1 MAPGD
6 QDKNEMHDEY
16 HGADVI
22 RTVTD
27 IDQGAIED
35 KPQNTD
41 ADPALHFIAGED
53 VVYTPEEEQSVLRK
67 IDWALMPMLCWI
79 YALQFADKTS
89 LNYSSLMGIR
99 EDTHLD
105 PSSQQYSWVSS
116 IFYAGY
122 IAWECVVSLIPLS
135 L

>member
-1 MAPGD
+1 MDKKVQEQDGGD
-6 QDKNEMHDEY
+6 I
-16 HGADVI
+16 I
-22 RTVTD
+22 RTATD
-27 IDQGAIED
+27 IDEGAVEE

-41 ADPALHFIAGED
+41 ADPALQFIGGEE
-53 VVYTPEEEQSVLRK
+53 VEYTPEEEKSVLRK
-67 IDWALMPMLCWI
+67 VDWALMPMLCWI

-105 PSSQQYSWVSS
+105 SNSQQYSWVSS

-122 IAWECVVSLIPLS
+122 IIWE
-135 L
+135 

>member
-1 MAPGD
+1 MSPED
-6 QDKNEMHDEY
+6 QNKNEMQDGY
-16 HGADVI
+16 NGADVI

-27 IDQGAIED
+27 IDEGVIED
-35 KPQNTD
+35 KPHNTD
-41 ADPALHFIAGED
+41 ADPALHFIAGEEIE
-53 VVYTPEEEQSVLRK
+53 YTPEEEKSVLRK

-99 EDTHLD
+99 EDTRLD
-105 PSSQQYSWVSS
+105 PRSQQYSWVSS

-122 IAWECVVSLIPLS
+122 IAWE
-135 L
+135 

>member
-1 MAPGD
+1 MSAEDTTKNKDQENDGGD
-6 QDKNEMHDEY
+6 I
-16 HGADVI
+16 I

-27 IDQGAIED
+27 VDVGAVEE
-35 KPQNTD
+35 KPHNDD
-41 ADPALHFIAGED
+41 ADPALDFLGGEE
-53 VVYTPEEEQSVLRK
+53 VEYTPEEERSLLKK

-99 EDTHLD
+99 TDTHLD
-105 PSSQQYSWVSS
+105 ANSQQYSWASS

-122 IAWECVVSLIPLS
+122 ILWE
-135 L
+135 